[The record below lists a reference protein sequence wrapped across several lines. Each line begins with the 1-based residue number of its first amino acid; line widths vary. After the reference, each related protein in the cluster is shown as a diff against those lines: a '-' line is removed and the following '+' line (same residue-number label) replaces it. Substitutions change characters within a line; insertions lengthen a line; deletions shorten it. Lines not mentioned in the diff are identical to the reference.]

1 MPKVSQSQGL
11 LTIFDQNL
19 WIGLGISFAVLVITI
34 YTFRLIKGQY
44 KFGYTLLQI
53 TLIHLGLPILP
64 CKGPEQALLVCSS
77 VYGLI
82 IATAYQS
89 GIISA
94 LTTEIP
100 PYQPQ
105 TLREIIDQ
113 GETKFGMLISGRRF
127 FGDPDDDYK
136 YIIKNAILCR
146 GLSQCLKDGILSR
159 KYCVLSNRKF
169 LDHITPSFF
178 LSGGHK
184 VYYEIK
190 NIILPFFPEV
200 YMQKNHFLQEPFD
213 YYIGQLIAGG
223 FIGKWEEDLRLLPI
237 RGKIADKFTLRLDAF
252 EGPFILLLI
261 GNFICL
267 CVFVVELVMNYLGFR
282 TK

>member
-1 MPKVSQSQGL
+1 MSKVSQSQGL
-11 LTIFDQNL
+11 LTIFDRNL
-19 WIGLGISFAVLVITI
+19 WIGLGISFSALTITI
-34 YTFRLIKGQY
+34 YSFRLINGQF

-64 CKGPEQALLVCSS
+64 CKGPEQALLVWSS

-94 LTTEIP
+94 LTSEIQ

-105 TLREIIDQ
+105 TLREIIDK

-127 FGDPDDDYK
+127 FGNPDDDYK
-136 YIIKNAILCR
+136 FIIKNAILCTS
-146 GLSQCLKDGILSR
+146 LLQCLKDGILSR

-169 LDHITPSFF
+169 LDYITPSFF

-184 VYYEIK
+184 VYYEIP

-200 YMQKNHFLQEPFD
+200 YMQKNHILQEPFD
-213 YYIGQLIAGG
+213 YYIGQLVAGG
-223 FIGKWEEDLRLLPI
+223 FIGKWEDDLRLLPK
-237 RGKIADKFTLRLDAF
+237 RVKVDDKYTLRLDAF
-252 EGPFILLLI
+252 EGPFLLLLM
-261 GNFICL
+261 GNSICL
-267 CVFVVELVMNYLGFR
+267 CVFVIELLMNYMGFR